1 MSREKFKYIEIEN
14 SCKGETKSIF
24 YNLKGFSLKNIK
36 AFLQGELFNFI
47 KTEDSEC

>member
-14 SCKGETKSIF
+14 SFKGEMKSIF
-24 YNLKGFSLKNIK
+24 YHLKEFTLKNIK
-36 AFLQGELFNFI
+36 VFLHGELSNFI